1 MTLMPLQHHPSH
13 RSQRRV
19 RLRLRRPGRDLRR
32 PGWIVAIA
40 ALVLSAVPL
49 VLGSALPAQA
59 APVSGFDPGNII
71 SDGTFFNTSTMSAAD
86 VQNFLNSKVGACAS
100 GSTCLKDYAQATQ
113 DRPADAYCRAYSGSG
128 WESAASII
136 HKVSQA
142 CGVNPQVILVMLQKE
157 QGLITST
164 RPSATAYRSA
174 LGMGCPDTA
183 ACDAQYYG
191 FGNQVY
197 SGVRQLRVYQL
208 SGRYTWYGPGI
219 TAQIRY
225 HPNAAC
231 GSSPVYVQNQATAAL
246 YYYTPYQPNAASL
259 AAGKGT
265 GDACSSYGNRN
276 FYTYFSEWFGSPQ
289 GFTVGGSIRDFWMA
303 NGGAGGPIGP
313 PTSQMVWTGAGWYQQ
328 FSGADLYQQAVAG
341 RGVAP
346 VRGSIRTEYR
356 AVGEM
361 RSGLG
366 WPVGPEYAI
375 NGGAYQDFE
384 GGRIFAKSGVATFA
398 IAPPMYE
405 AHETLG
411 NVGGTLGWPTSRA
424 VPIPGGSVQTFEGG
438 TIYARD
444 DESAYVLV
452 GDYDQIYRAQGG
464 PTGTLGWLRT
474 GMVPDRVGSHVAF
487 DGGWIQKSGST
498 LTLVKG
504 LIGAYYTASGGLDGP
519 LGVVTGQEKFYSG
532 GGWGQDFQNGT
543 VYASEAGTF
552 AVTAAR
558 AELARLGGVV
568 AVGFPTEDAVV
579 AGTAWSQRFATV
591 TITGDTATGRTS
603 VVRGAIKRHYDALGG
618 ASSFLGAGTGSE
630 RLEGT
635 GVVQDFAGGRIW
647 CGTQAI
653 AATDSR
659 TTALHQQAGGV
670 NGRLGWPLTGRIAE
684 TGGFRQEFQGGSIYG
699 STATNGPINLVVGMV
714 RSVFLAGGGPRT
726 VGYPTSGEFQ
736 AGGAWKQ
743 TYERGAVYLPLD
755 GRPGGVVSGRIWEAY
770 VAAGAEGNPGIGIPV
785 GQPVTTVDG
794 ATKQSFSAATFF
806 SSTAGT
812 YLVRGLIATIYG
824 RHGADGGRLG
834 LPLES
839 ERALGPGF
847 VQRFTGGTLYV
858 SPWAAEAT
866 WGALSAEY
874 QRRGGPAGALGWP
887 LGPEVTGAG
896 EWTQRFQNGTLVLS
910 ADGTYSVR

>member
-1 MTLMPLQHHPSH
+1 M
-13 RSQRRV
+13 
-19 RLRLRRPGRDLRR
+19 
-32 PGWIVAIA
+32 VATVFPV
-40 ALVLSAVPL
+40 VLSTTA
-49 VLGSALPAQA
+49 PAEA
-59 APVSGFDPGNII
+59 APVVGFDPGNII
-71 SDGTFFNTSTMSAAD
+71 SDAAFFNTSTMSVAD
-86 VQNFLNSKVGACAS
+86 VQNFLNSKVGACTS
-100 GSTCLKDYAQATQ
+100 GYTCLKGYAQATQ
-113 DRPADAYCRAYSGSG
+113 NRPADAYCRAYAGSPS
-128 WESAASII
+128 ESAASII

-197 SGVRQLRVYQL
+197 SGIRQLRVYQL

-219 TAQIRY
+219 TAQIRF

-246 YYYTPYQPNAASL
+246 YYYTPYQPNAAAI
-259 AAGKGT
+259 AAGRGT
-265 GDACSSYGNRN
+265 GDACSAYGNRN
-276 FYTYFSEWFGSPQ
+276 FYSYFTEWFGSAQ
-289 GFTVGGSIRDFWMA
+289 GIAVTGSIRDFWVA

-313 PTSQMVWTGAGWYQQ
+313 PTSQMLWTGSGWYQQ
-328 FSGADLYQQAVAG
+328 FSGADLYQRAIDG

-356 AVGEM
+356 TVGEM
-361 RSGLG
+361 KSGLG
-366 WPVGPEYAI
+366 WPIGGEYAI
-375 NGGAYQDFE
+375 NGGAYQDFD
-384 GGRIFAKSGVATFA
+384 GGRIFSKSGVGTFA
-398 IAPPMYE
+398 IAAPMF
-405 AHETLG
+405 APHEELG
-411 NVGGTLGWPTSRA
+411 NVGGPLGWPTGRA
-424 VPIPGGSVQTFEGG
+424 KPVPGGSLQTFDGG

-444 DESAYVLV
+444 DESAYVLM
-452 GDYDQIYRAQGG
+452 GEYDEIYRAQGG

-519 LGVVTGQEKFYSG
+519 LGVVTGQEKFYAG
-532 GGWGQDFQNGT
+532 GGWGQDFEKGT
-543 VYASEAGTF
+543 IYASETGTY

-568 AVGFPTEDAVV
+568 AVGFPVEDAKVS
-579 AGTAWSQRFATV
+579 GTGWSQRFATV
-591 TITGDTATGRTS
+591 TITGDTATGRTA

-618 ASSFLGAGTGSE
+618 ASSFLGAGTAAERVEGS
-630 RLEGT
+630 

-670 NGRLGWPLTGRIAE
+670 NGRLGWPLTGRITE
-684 TGGFRQEFQGGSIYG
+684 TGGFRQEFQGGSVYG
-699 STATNGPINLVVGMV
+699 SSAAGGPINLVVGMV
-714 RSVFLAGGGPRT
+714 RSVYLAGGGPR
-726 VGYPTSGEFQ
+726 VIGYPTSGEFQ
-736 AGGAWKQ
+736 AAGAWKQ

-770 VAAGAEGNPGIGIPV
+770 VAAGAEGNTGIGIPV
-785 GQPVTTVDG
+785 GQAAATVGG
-794 ATKQSFSAATFF
+794 ATRQRFSAATYFT
-806 SSTAGT
+806 SASGT
-812 YLVRGLIATIYG
+812 YLVRGLMATIYG

-834 LPLES
+834 IPLES
-839 ERALGPGF
+839 ERAVGPGF
-847 VQRFTGGTLYV
+847 VQKFSGGTLYV

-866 WGALSAEY
+866 WGALATEY
-874 QRRGGPAGALGWP
+874 QRRGGPEGALGWP
-887 LGPEVTGAG
+887 LGPEVTGNG
-896 EWTQRFQNGTLVLS
+896 EWSQRFQNGTLVLR
-910 ADGTYSVR
+910 ADGTYLVR